1 MKKLRNKLFQDL
13 KLDNAEIVKVIG
25 GKAMYSSC
33 GADTT
38 PVGGGFDQ
46 LYQTCTD
53 GTQTIDNVKSDN
65 DSSTT
70 TDKPICP

>member
-1 MKKLRNKLFQDL
+1 MKKLDKKLFQEF
-13 KLDNAEIVKVIG
+13 KLENSEIVKVIG

-33 GADTT
+33 GEDTT
-38 PVGGGFDQ
+38 TVGGGFDQ
-46 LYQTCTD
+46 LYPTCINGTEYND
-53 GTQTIDNVKSDN
+53 GSISDK